1 MPTREPRLRPIPVRD
16 LRPTQMTVGYRE
28 VMQKRRQWRE
38 QAEAAAGKF
47 LGEHM
52 IPVLL
57 GPKERRYVIDH
68 HHLARAL
75 IEEGVSD
82 VLTTVVADLR
92 HLKRDEFWTYVDNKA
107 WCHPYDDTGVR
118 RPFSD
123 IPNRIADL
131 ADDPFRS
138 LAGELR
144 RAGGYAKDTAP
155 FAEFIWADFLRRRIK
170 NRAVVDSF
178 ETALARALVLAKS
191 DDAVHLPGWC
201 GPHA

>member
-92 HLKRDEFWTYVDNKA
+92 HLKRDEFWTYVDNKS
-107 WCHPYDDTGVR
+107 WCHPYDETGVR
-118 RPFSD
+118 RPFAD

-170 NRAVVDSF
+170 TRAVVDSF
-178 ETALARALVLAKS
+178 ETAIARALVLAKS
-191 DDAVHLPGWC
+191 DDAAHLPGWC

>member
-1 MPTREPRLRPIPVRD
+1 MTNREPRLRPIPVRE

-92 HLKRDEFWTYVDNKA
+92 HLKRDEFWTYVDNKS
-107 WCHPYDDTGVR
+107 WCHPYDASGER

-170 NRAVVDSF
+170 TRSVVDSF
-178 ETALARALVLAKS
+178 ETALARALVLARS
-191 DDAVHLPGWC
+191 DAAAHLPGWC